1 LPYNISI
8 DIKKQELNMI
18 NYDANE
24 IKMIVTRAKQAAYE
38 AASDYLVEKLDGKDN
53 YPCGFA
59 WVNIYGIKGNTK
71 LGRAMKQAGVKQ
83 DYTKAFQIYNPS
95 GVSVQNVDVK
105 EAGAEAAAKV
115 FESFGF
121 KAYAGSRL
129 D

>member
-1 LPYNISI
+1 
-8 DIKKQELNMI
+8 MI

-95 GVSVQNVDVK
+95 GVNVQNVDVK
-105 EAGAEAAAKV
+105 EAGAKAAAKV

>member
-1 LPYNISI
+1 
-8 DIKKQELNMI
+8 MI

-71 LGRAMKQAGVKQ
+71 LGRAMKAAGIEKSYSGSHQIWNPAGV
-83 DYTKAFQIYNPS
+83 N
-95 GVSVQNVDVK
+95 VQNVDVK
-105 EAGAEAAAKV
+105 SAGAEAAADV

>member
-1 LPYNISI
+1 MNLEYDVNELKTIVAQA
-8 DIKKQELNMI
+8 KK
-18 NYDANE
+18 
-24 IKMIVTRAKQAAYE
+24 AAYE
-38 AASDYLVEKLDGKDN
+38 AASDYFKEKLDGKDN

-59 WVNIYGIKGNTK
+59 WVNIHGIKGNTK

-95 GVSVQNVDVK
+95 GVNVQNVDVK
-105 EAGAEAAAKV
+105 EAGAEAAADV
-115 FESFGF
+115 FTRYGF